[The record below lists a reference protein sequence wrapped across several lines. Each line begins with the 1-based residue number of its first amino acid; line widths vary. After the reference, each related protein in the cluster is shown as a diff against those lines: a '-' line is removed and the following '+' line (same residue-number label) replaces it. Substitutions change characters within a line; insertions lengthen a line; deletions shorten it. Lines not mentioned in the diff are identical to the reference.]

1 MKTYETLGLVAL
13 ILLVVMLPVYALQE
27 PARMAR
33 AQAETEARYVND
45 AAHLY
50 LDSCA
55 LCHGADGAGLG
66 AMPPLN
72 YAALAEAN
80 AEVLYNTIAYSPH
93 GSAMASW
100 HVDEGG
106 TMSSYQV
113 ESLVTLI
120 KSRGWDTV
128 SAMAETAELAFIAPL
143 DAAALDDL
151 EPGDEEDPHECRSC
165 HEEPVVHAE
174 RFGLNCARCHS
185 LQSWKPALLT
195 KHTFRLDHG
204 EGTQIACQTCHTET
218 YAEHTCYGCHDHQAA
233 EMETVHVELGIIEYD
248 NCALC
253 HPTGEPGEARNLQ
266 AGETA
271 PAVAGV
277 NGN

>member
-1 MKTYETLGLVAL
+1 MKTYEMLGLVAL
-13 ILLVVMLPVYALQE
+13 LLLVVLLPAYAAQE

-33 AQAETEARYVND
+33 AQAETETRYVTD

-55 LCHGADGAGLG
+55 LCHGSDGAGLG

-72 YAALAEAN
+72 YSALSEAN

-113 ESLVTLI
+113 KSLVTLI
-120 KSRGWDTV
+120 KSRGWGTV
-128 SAMAETAELAFIAPL
+128 SAMAETAELSFIAPP

-151 EPGDEEDPHECRSC
+151 EPGVGEDPHECRSC

-204 EGTQIACQTCHTET
+204 EGAQIACQSCHTET

-233 EMETVHVELGIIEYD
+233 DMETVHVELGIIEYD
-248 NCALC
+248 NCVLC
-253 HPTGEPGEARNLQ
+253 HPTGEPGEAHSLQ
-266 AGETA
+266 AEGSA
-271 PAVAGV
+271 PAVAEVG
-277 NGN
+277 GN

>member
-13 ILLVVMLPVYALQE
+13 LLLVVLLPVYALQE
-27 PARMAR
+27 PARLAR
-33 AQAETEARYVND
+33 VQAETEARYVSD

-106 TMSSYQV
+106 TMSGYQV

-128 SAMAETAELAFIAPL
+128 SAMAETSELSFIAPP

-151 EPGDEEDPHECRSC
+151 EPGDAEDPHECRSC

-204 EGTQIACQTCHTET
+204 EGAQIACQTCHTET

-233 EMETVHVELGIIEYD
+233 EMETAHVELGIIEYD

-271 PAVAGV
+271 PAVAEVG
-277 NGN
+277 GN

>member
-55 LCHGADGAGLG
+55 LYHGADGAGLG

-80 AEVLYNTIAYSPH
+80 AEVLTTPSPTSPH

-128 SAMAETAELAFIAPL
+128 SAMAFETPSWPSSRHRMPRRSMTWN
-143 DAAALDDL
+143 
-151 EPGDEEDPHECRSC
+151 PGMRKTRMNVARATKSPSC
-165 HEEPVVHAE
+165 TPSAS
-174 RFGLNCARCHS
+174 AS
-185 LQSWKPALLT
+185 
-195 KHTFRLDHG
+195 
-204 EGTQIACQTCHTET
+204 
-218 YAEHTCYGCHDHQAA
+218 
-233 EMETVHVELGIIEYD
+233 
-248 NCALC
+248 
-253 HPTGEPGEARNLQ
+253 
-266 AGETA
+266 TA
-271 PAVAGV
+271 PAAIRSSRGSLRC
-277 NGN
+277 